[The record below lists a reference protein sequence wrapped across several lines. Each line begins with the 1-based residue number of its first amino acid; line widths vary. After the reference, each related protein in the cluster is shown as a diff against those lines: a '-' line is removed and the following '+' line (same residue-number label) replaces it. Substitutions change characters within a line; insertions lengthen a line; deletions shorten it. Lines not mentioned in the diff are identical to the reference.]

1 MPTVFLDRDG
11 VINENRDDHVK
22 SWAEFRFLP
31 GALDALRLLT
41 RQGFRIFVITNQA
54 CVNRGLAKP
63 ADVDDIHWR
72 MAYAALAH
80 GARINDVRY
89 CPHRPDEACPCRKP
103 QPGMLLDLELTY
115 GVGLGEAYLVGDA
128 ASDIAAGRAV
138 GCRTVMVRTGRG
150 EQHLTSGATIA
161 CPPDAVADDLLTA
174 ALLISA
180 WEHAHRHAYPFVPG
194 RTQPIGA
201 GVEG

>member
-31 GALDALRLLT
+31 GALDALQLLT
-41 RQGFRIFVITNQA
+41 RQRFRIFVITNQA
-54 CVNRGLAKP
+54 CVNRGLTKP
-63 ADVDDIHWR
+63 GAVDAIHRR
-72 MAYAALAH
+72 MAHAARVH
-80 GARINDVRY
+80 GARINAVRY

-103 QPGMLLDLELTY
+103 RPGMLLDLARSY
-115 GVGLGEAYLVGDA
+115 GVPLAEAYLVGDA

-138 GCRTVMVRTGRG
+138 ACRTVMVRTGRG
-150 EQHLTSGATIA
+150 EQQLTNGATAA

-174 ALLISA
+174 ARLISA
-180 WEHAHRHAYPFVPG
+180 WEHADQHAYPSVPG
-194 RTQPIGA
+194 RSSPIAA